1 MKSSS
6 NHSRRRQP
14 PPIVHK
20 TLAVV
25 SGLAVVILAVFSPI
39 YVGASEQSTYGSG
52 GYGNCLYGTCPLT
65 VTSTASLA
73 VDVMPTAGG
82 VCTIASQDVDVLTDN
97 TSGFTLSATTTTT
110 TTAMV
115 SGGDQLPASGGT
127 AASPVTL
134 ANNTW
139 GYRVDS
145 STIGTFG
152 TGPTSA
158 QTNAAAPSVTFA
170 GMPASNGTPATLR
183 STATTA
189 NPAVTTKVWY
199 GSCAN
204 ITQPPGSY
212 SVSVLYTAV
221 LNN

>member
-1 MKSSS
+1 MKKHSF
-6 NHSRRRQP
+6 HSRQRQFLP
-14 PPIVHK
+14 TVHR
-20 TLAVV
+20 TLAVI
-25 SGLAVVILAVFSPI
+25 SGLTVIVLAVFSPI

-73 VDVMPTAGG
+73 VNVMPTAGG
-82 VCTIASQDVDVLTDN
+82 VCTIASQDVSVQTDN
-97 TSGFTLSATTTTT
+97 TSGFVLSATTTTT
-110 TTAMV
+110 ATAMV
-115 SGGDQLPASGGT
+115 SGSDQLPASSGT

-145 STIGTFG
+145 STIGAFG
-152 TGPTSA
+152 AGPTSA

-170 GMPASNGTPATLR
+170 GMPASSGTPATLR
-183 STATTA
+183 NTSTTA

-204 ITQPPGSY
+204 ISQPPGDY
-212 SVSVLYTAV
+212 AVSVLYTAV